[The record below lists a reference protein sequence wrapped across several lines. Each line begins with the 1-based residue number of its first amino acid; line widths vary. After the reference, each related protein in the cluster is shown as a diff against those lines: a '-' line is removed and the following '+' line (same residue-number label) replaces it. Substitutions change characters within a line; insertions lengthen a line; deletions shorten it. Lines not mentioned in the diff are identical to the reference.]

1 LRSARVALQ
10 GGSLR
15 GSLKMRSVV
24 ITGASTGIG
33 WATAKLLLDR
43 GFRVFGSVRKPADAD
58 RLKAEFGANFVPL
71 QFDVTDEAAV
81 LAAAREVRTVLAG
94 ETLAG
99 LVNNAGIAVAGPVLE
114 VSADEFRR
122 QMEVNFIG
130 PIIAIRAFGPLLGSD
145 PSLKGPRGKIVM
157 MSSVA
162 GRSGNPLSS
171 AYVASKHAIEGLSES
186 LRREMMLFGI
196 DVIIIAPGAVKTPI
210 WGKAD
215 GVDIFRLQELALSS
229 GAGAGPPIPAAPQRD
244 CIAAGKDRRADRRRP
259 DLGQP
264 AGALRDHA
272 GPDAP
277 PDHGHAAEA
286 HGRPDHRQAPRA
298 VAAGMILVKVVDLAK
313 VR

>member
-1 LRSARVALQ
+1 
-10 GGSLR
+10 
-15 GSLKMRSVV
+15 MRSVV

-33 WATAKLLLDR
+33 WATARVLLER

-58 RLKAEFGANFVPL
+58 RLKAEFGANFIPL

-130 PIIAIRAFGPLLGSD
+130 PIIATQAFGPLLGSD

-162 GRSGNPLSS
+162 GKNGNPLSS
-171 AYVASKHAIEGLSES
+171 AYSASKHAIEGLSES

-210 WGKAD
+210 WSKAD
-215 GVDIFRLQELALSS
+215 EVDISAYKNSPYFPAMERIRKFLLHLGEIGL
-229 GAGAGPPIPAAPQRD
+229 PPER
-244 CIAAGKDRRADRRRP
+244 IAARIADVLASANPRVRYEITPDPMRHLITAILPKRMVDRIIAKR
-259 DLGQP
+259 LGLLPP
-264 AGALRDHA
+264 A
-272 GPDAP
+272 
-277 PDHGHAAEA
+277 
-286 HGRPDHRQAPRA
+286 
-298 VAAGMILVKVVDLAK
+298 
-313 VR
+313 